1 VHTARLLGTK
11 RQRNPVPILWI
22 EIRRGRMRTS
32 IHRFQI
38 PALFLESLSSFVLSP
53 LLAKLLHHPIS
64 SRRSSPLGFQ
74 SRRPPSLLRYA
85 VVKTFKKLASCS
97 RAQPH
102 PVFDVRLR
110 PMDPHLLTSPAVTG
124 DADDWGNVWKLLP
137 ITPVASTTTF
147 ALCVL
152 LGFESFFWGDK
163 RRACDVRSAAFLI
176 C

>member
-1 VHTARLLGTK
+1 M
-11 RQRNPVPILWI
+11 P
-22 EIRRGRMRTS
+22 TS

-85 VVKTFKKLASCS
+85 VIETFKKLASGS

-124 DADDWGNVWKLLP
+124 DTEDWGNVGKLLP

-147 ALCVL
+147 ALCVFVRFRIFL
-152 LGFESFFWGDK
+152 LG
-163 RRACDVRSAAFLI
+163 
-176 C
+176 